1 MKKSNRAILILL
13 LSGIILFILI
23 FSYFRTRWIEN
34 AEGNSPSQLSSPSSP
49 SPSSPSPSPSSP
61 ASNVSYCQT
70 PAGVNDVVCKLNE
83 SPTDSSPGLNSS
95 EIISLTY
102 KAVKLWPDDYSALL
116 QNVLNEINSTMSIYY
131 ADGEILRR
139 DASNVAYAKN
149 KLTPMT
155 TAINKGSMSAGVNSA
170 DRLDQIKAISKET
183 GTNLYTSVENNTVFT
198 KLYTKYKLEE
208 SIDTAISKF
217 LNDLQATSSSY
228 FNTINNIQNKYK
240 NICEG
245 LDVKYYLSLGENP
258 NANSKIARRQAAQN
272 ATPMQIKLMNQ
283 YKLVRNNVDLFDPKM
298 DILNTLKN
306 GGVNKLLGL
315 NKTALDPSDLSNV
328 SDGIIY
334 HMTNIKNAWI
344 MWENFCYRESRY
356 LIDVSY
362 SYLTDD
368 WKSQSKTF
376 KDNFATWMDFEIW
389 LSDNIN
395 NLYFKG
401 GDINGIIKILSDV
414 QKDNYYASLQN
425 SYNGL
430 IILKDY

>member
-1 MKKSNRAILILL
+1 
-13 LSGIILFILI
+13 
-23 FSYFRTRWIEN
+23 
-34 AEGNSPSQLSSPSSP
+34 
-49 SPSSPSPSPSSP
+49 
-61 ASNVSYCQT
+61 
-70 PAGVNDVVCKLNE
+70 
-83 SPTDSSPGLNSS
+83 
-95 EIISLTY
+95 LTY

-116 QNVLNEINSTMSIYY
+116 QNVLNSVNSKMSIYN

-139 DASNVAYAKN
+139 DASNVTYAKN

-155 TAINKGSMSAGVNSA
+155 NAINNGSMSAGVNST
-170 DRLDQIKAISKET
+170 DRLDQIAAISKET
-183 GTNLYTSVENNTVFT
+183 GTDLYTSVENNTLFT

-208 SIDTAISKF
+208 SIDTVISKF
-217 LNDLQATSSSY
+217 LMDLQATTLSY

-245 LDVKYYLSLGENP
+245 LDVKYYISLGVTP
-258 NANSKIARRQAAQN
+258 NANPRILRRRDVQN
-272 ATPMQIKLMNQ
+272 LTPMQIKLMSQ

-298 DILNTLKN
+298 DILNDLKN
-306 GGVNKLLGL
+306 GGINKLLGL

-344 MWENFCYRESRY
+344 MWENFCDRESRY

-362 SYLTDD
+362 SSLTDN

-395 NLYFKG
+395 DLYFKG
-401 GDINGIIKILSDV
+401 DDLNGIIKILSDV
-414 QKDNYYASLQN
+414 QKDNYYTSLQD

-430 IILKDY
+430 TFLKKY